1 MLNPWIIIV
10 YPSTQVL
17 HKTEFLIS
25 TFQITS
31 SFTSKTPLGLRG
43 AFQRASRG
51 TERSV
56 LPGPVFPTGPSPA
69 PDTRQP
75 TAPAAPPPE
84 FRVVP
89 PPGQVSGA
97 ALCNWEI
104 LRIEDMVPD
113 VFMCRNS
120 CGLIISLAYS

>member
-25 TFQITS
+25 IFQITS
-31 SFTSKTPLGLRG
+31 SFTSKTPLGLRR
-43 AFQRASRG
+43 ASQRASRG
-51 TERSV
+51 TECSLV
-56 LPGPVFPTGPSPA
+56 PGPVSPTGPSPA

-75 TAPAAPPPE
+75 MAPAAPPPE

-97 ALCNWEI
+97 VLCNWEI
-104 LRIEDMVPD
+104 LRIEDMVPG
-113 VFMCRNS
+113 VFMRRNS
-120 CGLIISLAYS
+120 CGLIVSLAYS